1 MLNEPGNDTSDVT
14 KMLYLKHLNA
24 FLCVTIDLEMYIW
37 SFPTNQV
44 QNDLATSIFQREER
58 RRYESSSEDT
68 DDSNSDDSNE

>member
-1 MLNEPGNDTSDVT
+1 
-14 KMLYLKHLNA
+14 
-24 FLCVTIDLEMYIW
+24 MYIW

-58 RRYESSSEDT
+58 RLYESSSEDS